1 MFGLAGLLIIV
12 GAFLIVL
19 YLIIFPL
26 NLRPKEKSKTLI
38 YPHHITLRLDKV
50 RVKVSF
56 YNFSR
61 QPDGYMSLD
70 CQVSNGPTES
80 PRHETVCA
88 LHTDQPFSVL
98 PSEAMH
104 HASRQ
109 LLAGYELIGQRNG
122 HNRVRLTL
130 RKTKAA
136 A

>member
-1 MFGLAGLLIIV
+1 MLGPIGILVII
-12 GAFLIVL
+12 GALMIA
-19 YLIIFPL
+19 IFFTSGVRNP
-26 NLRPKEKSKTLI
+26 PTEKSKTLI

-56 YNFSR
+56 HNFSR

-70 CQVSNGPTES
+70 CQVFNGPTES

-88 LHTDQPFSVL
+88 LRTDRPFLVL
-98 PSEAMH
+98 PSDTMH

-109 LLAGYELIGQRNG
+109 LLTGYELIGQRNG

-130 RKTKAA
+130 RRLPQAA
-136 A
+136 